1 VEGAVPEKAESANQ
15 DWSVTPEKRSVPLPA
30 FVMLKPAGVS
40 WELPTCPVKFKFAG
54 FTASTA
60 VVAVVVVVVVVV
72 GFTVKAIVALLL
84 ESAWLVAVTLT

>member
-1 VEGAVPEKAESANQ
+1 MEGAVPEKAESANQ

-60 VVAVVVVVVVVV
+60 AVAVVVVV